1 MMDQDN
7 FKLLLKECKNESV
20 DSYTFF
26 QDNIEA
32 RYKNQ
37 SQYFSNPVHLN
48 QVSKTKHNITSYL
61 FKKTFYLS
69 FQKRRTITQANNK

>member
-20 DSYTFF
+20 DSYAFF

-48 QVSKTKHNITSYL
+48 PVSKTKHNITLIRENFLLKFSKAPNYN
-61 FKKTFYLS
+61 S
-69 FQKRRTITQANNK
+69 S

>member
-37 SQYFSNPVHLN
+37 SQYFINPVLLN
-48 QVSKTKHNITSYL
+48 HVSKTKQHYT
-61 FKKTFYLS
+61 LS
-69 FQKRRTITQANNK
+69 RKLS